1 MKTGRTLLEL
11 AQELTRQREAK
22 KDYLV
27 DTRNLILDA
36 TEDGGH
42 ILTMENPA
50 KHVSTILG
58 LNDIA
63 HRQIGSTLNI
73 PAKYYDKM
81 RRENPELL
89 AQNVNSWFAHDPQT
103 RMVRT
108 LDGTARA
115 FLSDRYRRIDNFE
128 IAETVLPIIGEIKDA
143 RIESCEVTDERMY
156 IKVVNPRLQT
166 EVTPGDIVQSGILI
180 TNSEVGMGSMAN
192 LIYSSAA
199 STTLLLAYLA
209 LALGIPLKGGLGEAI
224 ALGLITDTG
233 GFSHANTDADVFAL
247 SAHLSSQGVD
257 FAGLR
262 EHIEHC
268 IRKEKMRLWG
278 HLVQKVQFLGQG
290 RIALSTVS
298 RDDLALDNAT
308 REDTEGF
315 VEYLRKIKDVQVA
328 CLLREEGDNCVK
340 FSLRSGVE
348 WDVWKIAD
356 ELGGGGH
363 KNAAG
368 GTLLQPL
375 DQACAKMTAK
385 LENMLSF

>member
-1 MKTGRTLLEL
+1 MLPIEIPSAYAAKVH
-11 AQELTRQREAK
+11 EAANAVQ
-22 KDYLV
+22 DLSCV
-27 DTRNLILDA
+27 LIAAHVNPDGDAIGSMCAASLILRA
-36 TEDGGH
+36 
-42 ILTMENPA
+42 
-50 KHVSTILG
+50 LG
-58 LNDIA
+58 
-63 HRQIGSTLNI
+63 
-73 PAKYYDKM
+73 K
-81 RRENPELL
+81 
-89 AQNVNSWFAHDPQT
+89 
-103 RMVRT
+103 
-108 LDGTARA
+108 
-115 FLSDRYRRIDNFE
+115 
-128 IAETVLPIIGEIKDA
+128 ETVLYSPGPLPASLSFFALPGPCFNSLDTLPFVPRSAFYVDCGEPYRLGSELEKKA
-143 RIESCEVTDERMY
+143 LLFPS
-156 IKVVNPRLQT
+156 VNVDHHR
-166 EVTPGDIVQSGILI
+166 GS
-180 TNSEVGMGSMAN
+180 GMGSMAN
-192 LIYSSAA
+192 LIFSSAA

-209 LALGIPLKGGLGEAI
+209 LALGIPLKDSLGEAI

-278 HLVQKVQFLGQG
+278 HLVQKVQFLAQG
-290 RIALSTVS
+290 RIALSAVS

-328 CLLREEGDNCVK
+328 CLLREEDNCVK
-340 FSLRSGVE
+340 FSLRSGAE

-375 DQACAKMTAK
+375 DHACAKMSAK
-385 LENMLSF
+385 LEKMLSF